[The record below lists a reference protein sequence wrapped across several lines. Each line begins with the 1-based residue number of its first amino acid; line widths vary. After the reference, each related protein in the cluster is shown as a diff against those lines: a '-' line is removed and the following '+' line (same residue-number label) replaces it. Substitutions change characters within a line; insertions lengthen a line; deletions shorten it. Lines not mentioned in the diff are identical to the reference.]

1 MSRDESSRVFS
12 SRASTVGAALLALLA
27 FGPGA
32 RAGTPPSLP
41 AAGELVWPKL
51 AVRAEPSRQ
60 ATRIALLSQ
69 FRLDF
74 NPRIVLAL
82 DRRQV
87 DGRLWYRIH
96 VPSRPAPRSGWIQAA
111 GVTLEPRP
119 ERIVVDRSARRL
131 ELYRGNRLLLRTR
144 VAVGKPGAETPLGTF
159 HVAAAFRPSR
169 SLLGDY
175 AFETTAY
182 SKLSDWPGGGVVGI
196 HGTDAPWLLGR
207 AVSHGCIRV
216 SNAAVLKL
224 KRLVPLGT
232 PITVLR

>member
-1 MSRDESSRVFS
+1 MSPAGFSRVRS
-12 SRASTVGAALLALLA
+12 SLASSVGAALLALLA

-32 RAGTPPSLP
+32 RAATPPSLP

-51 AVRAEPSRQ
+51 AVRAEPSRRAAQ
-60 ATRIALLSQ
+60 IGLLTQ
-69 FRLDF
+69 FRPDF
-74 NPRIVLAL
+74 HPRIVLAL
-82 DRRQV
+82 GQRQV

-96 VPSRPAPRSGWIQAA
+96 VPSRPSPRSGWIQAA
-111 GVTLEPRP
+111 GVTLEPRR
-119 ERIVVDRSARRL
+119 ERIVVHRGARRL
-131 ELYRGNRLLLRTR
+131 ELYRGKRLLLRTR

-159 HVAAAFRPSR
+159 HVAAAFRPAR
-169 SLLGDY
+169 ALLGAY

-182 SKLSDWPGGGVVGI
+182 SKLSEWPGGGVVGI

-207 AVSHGCIRV
+207 AVSHGCIRL

-232 PITVLR
+232 PITVVR